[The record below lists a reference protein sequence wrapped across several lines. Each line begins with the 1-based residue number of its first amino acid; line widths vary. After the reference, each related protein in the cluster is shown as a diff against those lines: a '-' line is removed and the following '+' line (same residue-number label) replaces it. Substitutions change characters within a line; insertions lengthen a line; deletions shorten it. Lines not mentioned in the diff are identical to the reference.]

1 MRKAF
6 HLTTGYR
13 TLTSVS
19 VRVPVVTE
27 SKQRSV
33 IERFLGRPKSWIGWV
48 WVALSVCWFVLAVI
62 DPSPFRFFIAAT
74 WLLVGVLN
82 LVGAYVYRRRGQ
94 RSDTSA
100 EPTWAS
106 SSDSTTH

>member
-1 MRKAF
+1 M
-6 HLTTGYR
+6 
-13 TLTSVS
+13 
-19 VRVPVVTE
+19 TE

-33 IERFLGRPKSWIGWV
+33 IERFLGRPKPWIGWV

-82 LVGAYVYRRRGQ
+82 LVGAYAYRRRVQ
-94 RSDTSA
+94 RNETAA
-100 EPTWAS
+100 EPTRAS